1 MKNSLKGHR
10 TLKNLTQ
17 EELSKSSGISIRT
30 IQRIEKGLS
39 TGSSHTLKTL
49 ARTLSIERIN
59 IIQDESDNKL
69 LVKNNLSTLK
79 LMNFSILTMLVFPFG
94 NIIFP
99 AIVYFKNNNG
109 DEKVKTIGKK
119 ILNFQI
125 LSMLLLPF
133 VLVLLFLFI
142 GKGYAGL
149 PLTFI
154 LSYLTYALA
163 NIIIT
168 IHTSIQ
174 INEKK
179 EVLGFVPKIL

>member
-10 TLKNLTQ
+10 KLKNLTQ

-39 TGSSHTLKTL
+39 SGGSHTLKTL
-49 ARTLSIERIN
+49 ARTLSIESTDILK
-59 IIQDESDNKL
+59 DESIPRL
-69 LVKNNLSTLK
+69 LDKNNIRTLK
-79 LMNFSILTMLVFPFG
+79 LMNFSVLTMFIIPFG

-99 AIVYFKNNNG
+99 AIIYLNNNG
-109 DEKVKTIGKK
+109 DEKIKTIGKK

-125 LSMLLLPF
+125 LSMLILPF
-133 VLVLLFLFI
+133 VLIILFLFI
-142 GKGYAGL
+142 GRGYASGL
-149 PLTFI
+149 PITLI
-154 LSYLTYALA
+154 SAYLTYGLV

-174 INEKK
+174 INEGK